1 MDYYII
7 NDGFNWADEI
17 DCEGF
22 IILTQKHVDHYRK
35 ILSKSEE
42 DAAEVNEDY
51 EDLEDEDDEDD
62 FDYEDDDEETIE
74 LWCGSNESIEVDS
87 ETIEAIE
94 EDLKNPT
101 KITEQEYKTLKK
113 LLDLRENKKSEDY
126 LTSYG
131 NSLTELY
138 IRQRL

>member
-7 NDGFNWADEI
+7 NDGFNWADEM

-22 IILTQKHVDHYRK
+22 IILTQKHVDRYRE
-35 ILSKSEE
+35 ILP
-42 DAAEVNEDY
+42 EV
-51 EDLEDEDDEDD
+51 EDEDNDD
-62 FDYEDDDEETIE
+62 YDEEEGIE
-74 LWCGSNESIEVDS
+74 LWCGSNQSIELDS
-87 ETIEAIE
+87 EEVNAIIA
-94 EDLKNPT
+94 DLRNPT

-113 LLDLRENKKSEDY
+113 LLNLREDTKAEDY

-138 IRQRL
+138 IRQCL

>member
-7 NDGFNWADEI
+7 NDGFNWADEM

-22 IILTQKHVDHYRK
+22 IILTQKHVDRYRK
-35 ILSKSEE
+35 ILPESKE
-42 DAAEVNEDY
+42 DNEVNEDY
-51 EDLEDEDDEDD
+51 DDDED
-62 FDYEDDDEETIE
+62 YDEEDGIE
-74 LWCGSNESIEVDS
+74 LWCGSNQSIELDS
-87 ETIEAIE
+87 EEVNAIIA
-94 EDLKNPT
+94 DLRNPT

-113 LLDLRENKKSEDY
+113 LLNLREDTKAEDY

-138 IRQRL
+138 IRQCL

>member
-7 NDGFNWADEI
+7 NDGFNWADEM

-22 IILTQKHVDHYRK
+22 IILTQKHVDRYRE
-35 ILSKSEE
+35 ILP
-42 DAAEVNEDY
+42 EV
-51 EDLEDEDDEDD
+51 EDEDEDND
-62 FDYEDDDEETIE
+62 DYDEEEEIE
-74 LWCGSNESIEVDS
+74 LWCGSNQSIELDS
-87 ETIEAIE
+87 EEVNAIIA
-94 EDLKNPT
+94 DLRNPT

-113 LLDLRENKKSEDY
+113 LLNLREDTKAEDY

-138 IRQRL
+138 IRQCL

>member
-7 NDGFNWADEI
+7 NDGFNWADEM

-22 IILTQKHVDHYRK
+22 IILTQKHVDRYRK
-35 ILSKSEE
+35 ILPESKEE
-42 DAAEVNEDY
+42 DDEVNEDY
-51 EDLEDEDDEDD
+51 EDDDYDEGDA
-62 FDYEDDDEETIE
+62 IE
-74 LWCGSNESIEVDS
+74 LWCGSNQSIEIYPDTV
-87 ETIEAIE
+87 EAII

-113 LLDLRENKKSEDY
+113 LLNLRENTKSEDY

>member
-1 MDYYII
+1 M
-7 NDGFNWADEI
+7 

-22 IILTQKHVDHYRK
+22 IILTQKHVDRYRK
-35 ILSKSEE
+35 ILPESKEE
-42 DAAEVNEDY
+42 DNDEVNEDY
-51 EDLEDEDDEDD
+51 EDD
-62 FDYEDDDEETIE
+62 DYEDDDDYDEGDAIE
-74 LWCGSNESIEVDS
+74 LWCGSNQSIEIYPDTV
-87 ETIEAIE
+87 EAII

-113 LLDLRENKKSEDY
+113 LLNLRENTKSEDY